1 MGDYWIMT
9 GRKYN
14 ASEFDTKLGHA
25 ISIQRRIR
33 GLSQKDLARR
43 LGITHQQVQK
53 YESGDNRMTAA
64 TLYKIAEMFEISV
77 DKLVYDATSKFMNDK
92 IIQQT
97 MDLMY
102 TKMDV
107 AQRRLIFSMATYVAG
122 VATA

>member
-1 MGDYWIMT
+1 MT